1 MYWGIQILTIY
12 VISMVFGFFWDTLYF
27 EKGLLFHTSVHGQD
41 VPQKV

>member
-1 MYWGIQILTIY
+1 MLGHSNSNNIGD
-12 VISMVFGFFWDTLYF
+12 FNGFRFFWDTLYF